1 MVTIVGDK
9 YITMWCFDCM
19 KNHESVKTCSRCKI
33 NTYCSVRCQTAH
45 WPLHKPNCLPEDSAV
60 HKLFHVCWEDL
71 IPASTNP
78 IWWQFGFANISEYHG
93 IVISREGCTALQ
105 ILLGLYQAIRIDVSL
120 AEDPIPFRPPGNTM
134 GMSKKMLQKAYN
146 ANRLDDLLQRYI
158 SNSISS
164 HGNRV
169 AKYLFMWH
177 QNKLIIGPT
186 RPTSSNMVEWHKIKE
201 ETRRNIYVK
210 YYEH

>member
-1 MVTIVGDK
+1 
-9 YITMWCFDCM
+9 M
-19 KNHESVKTCSRCKI
+19 KRCSRCKI
-33 NTYCSVRCQTAH
+33 NTYCSVGCQKAH
-45 WPLHKPNCLPEDSAV
+45 WRRHKPNCLPADSEV
-60 HKLFHVCWEDL
+60 HQLFHICYKDL
-71 IPASTNP
+71 FPASTNP

-93 IVISREGCTALQ
+93 NVISREGLTALQ

-120 AEDPIPFRPPGNTM
+120 AEDSSLLQLPGNTM
-134 GMSKKMLQKAYN
+134 GMSKKMLQKAYK
-146 ANRLDDLLQRYI
+146 ANGLDDLLQHYI

-169 AKYLFMWH
+169 AKYLFMWR

-201 ETRRNIYVK
+201 ESRRNIFVK